1 MKEVAAGYECG
12 ISIVDYK
19 DFAEGD
25 IIEAYTMEEIE
36 TSIAEAN
43 KAAEEK
49 REAQAAAAAAAKEEA
64 SEE

>member
-1 MKEVAAGYECG
+1 MVGAGYECG
-12 ISIVDYK
+12 ISIIDFR

-43 KAAEEK
+43 KAAEQK
-49 REAQAAAAAAAKEEA
+49 REAQAAAAAAAAAEENA
-64 SEE
+64 E